1 MTHLRKEYTKHK
13 VEHERIVDEAALG
26 WLEDNVIIVTEKI
39 NRHAVNRLV
48 SSITKFEETFGPYK
62 QRVPSIATVLDGAES
77 NLQTVLTGKAG
88 DKRTAE
94 MLEYLSFVYNVFSSF
109 FSKDLPVIL
118 GTKVFAAAR
127 ENPTVRL
134 DSLVMRGGPSTGF
147 SADTALKTL
156 AHAIS
161 PSPEE
166 TKLIGRIL
174 RSKAMPKLDYKR
186 MAGEL
191 MGLSY
196 ADLEELTNIAKTP
209 IITTP
214 TEEQI
219 QTEAR
224 NRLKEHRE
232 LLTEAASMQE
242 VGASIEQ
249 LKQIVSK
256 AGLTTLMPV
265 VSDLHTKLNAYHGS
279 DAGKQLEA
287 MLQQATGADGNANG
301 LADLFKTPGGKLV
314 KQANMAIELFK
325 TIGKAWPN
333 VKDLINKDQPTEQ
346 DIANIKGILTK
357 QVSGGF
363 FKKAAQAFG
372 FATSPYPGLEPQ
384 AVVDALTS
392 STAVAESKQHKSKTV
407 YVEATPT
414 APAPAPTGTTSA
426 APATAAPAVNAD
438 ALKKLGAA
446 MQTLHKFSTSTS
458 GGVGTTPPATTTTTA
473 PTETPATGGGG
484 TTAATTG
491 TKTTQGTAPGEAKAG
506 ALDGGTAAA
515 AAPAAGGNDQIITS
529 TLKAVGK
536 ATDNKA
542 KQQLT
547 IAIKA
552 LQKAGYKIT
561 K

>member
-1 MTHLRKEYTKHK
+1 MNHHLRKEYTKHK
-13 VEHERIVDEAALG
+13 EDHDRIIDEAALR

-62 QRVPSIATVLDGAES
+62 ARVPSIAVVLDGAES

-134 DSLVMRGGPSTGF
+134 DSLVMRGGTETGF
-147 SADTALKTL
+147 NADTALKTL
-156 AHAIS
+156 AHALS

-186 MAGEL
+186 VASEL
-191 MGLSY
+191 MGLTYS
-196 ADLEELTNIAKTP
+196 DLEELTNVSKTP

-232 LLTEAASMQE
+232 LLSEAASMQE
-242 VGASIEQ
+242 VGASLEQ
-249 LKQIVSK
+249 LKQIITQ
-256 AGLTTLMPV
+256 AGLSALTPKINE
-265 VSDLHTKLNAYHGS
+265 LHSKLLAFNGS
-279 DAGKQLEA
+279 PAGQQLSA
-287 MLQQATGADGNANG
+287 QLQQIKGAVAGGDGA
-301 LADLFKTPGGKLV
+301 ADLIKTPGGKLV

-325 TIGKAWPN
+325 ALGKAWPN
-333 VKDLINKDQPTEQ
+333 VKDMINKDQPTEQ
-346 DIANIKGILTK
+346 DLNSIKQILTK
-357 QVSGGF
+357 QVNGGI

-384 AVVDALTS
+384 AVIDAMFS
-392 STAVAESKQHKSKTV
+392 STVGAAPVAEQVTPPA
-407 YVEATPT
+407 AT
-414 APAPAPTGTTSA
+414 TGTTEQQPAAA
-426 APATAAPAVNAD
+426 APTVNAD
-438 ALKKLGAA
+438 ALQKLGKA
-446 MQTLHKFSTSTS
+446 MQALNRYSTSAPA
-458 GGVGTTPPATTTTTA
+458 GVGTTPPATTAGTT
-473 PTETPATGGGG
+473 PTETPATGGGQ
-484 TTAATTG
+484 TTTG
-491 TKTTQGTAPGEAKAG
+491 TTDTKSTQGTAPGEAKAG

-515 AAPAAGGNDQIITS
+515 PAAGGNDEIVTS
-529 TLKAVGK
+529 TLTAVGK

-547 IAIKA
+547 AAIKA

>member
-134 DSLVMRGGPSTGF
+134 DSLVMRGGPNTGF

-209 IITTP
+209 IVTTP
-214 TEEQI
+214 TEEQV

-232 LLTEAASMQE
+232 LLSEAASMQE
-242 VGASIEQ
+242 VGASLEQ
-249 LKQIVSK
+249 LKQIVTK
-256 AGLTTLMPV
+256 AGLTTLVPKV
-265 VSDLHTKLNAYHGS
+265 NELHSKLLAYNGS
-279 DAGKQLEA
+279 PAGQQLSA
-287 MLQQATGADGNANG
+287 QLQQMKGAVTGGDGA
-301 LADLFKTPGGKLV
+301 ADLIKTPGGKLL

-325 TIGKAWPN
+325 ALGKAWPN
-333 VKDLINKDQPTEQ
+333 VKSFVDKDQPTEQ
-346 DIANIKGILTK
+346 DLNNIKGILTK
-357 QVSGGF
+357 EVSGGI

-372 FATSPYPGLEPQ
+372 FATSPYPGFEPQ
-384 AVVDALTS
+384 AVIDSLFA
-392 STAVAESKQHKSKTV
+392 STVGADKQVATEQT
-407 YVEATPT
+407 EPT
-414 APAPAPTGTTSA
+414 TEPT
-426 APATAAPAVNAD
+426 TAAPTINVD
-438 ALKKLGAA
+438 ALKKLGSA
-446 MQTLHKFSTSTS
+446 MQALHSFSTSAPA
-458 GGVGTTPPATTTTTA
+458 GVGTTPAATTTTTT
-473 PTETPATGGGG
+473 PSETPATGGGS
-484 TTAATTG
+484 TTAATAG
-491 TKTTQGTAPGEAKAG
+491 TKATQGTAPGEAAS
-506 ALDGGTAAA
+506 LDGSGKA
-515 AAPAAGGNDQIITS
+515 AAPAAATGNDEIVTS
-529 TLKAVGK
+529 ALTAVGK
-536 ATDNKA
+536 ANDNKA
-542 KQQLT
+542 KQQMSA
-547 IAIKA
+547 AIKA